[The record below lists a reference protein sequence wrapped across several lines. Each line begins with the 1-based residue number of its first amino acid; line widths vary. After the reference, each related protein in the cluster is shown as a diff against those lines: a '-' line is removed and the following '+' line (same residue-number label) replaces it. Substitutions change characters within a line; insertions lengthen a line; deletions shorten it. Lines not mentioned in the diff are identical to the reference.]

1 MIARLTC
8 RLARRCRNQ
17 RPPRPGSLPVIGIRC
32 LVPGQNQL
40 CRIAAS
46 APQTRYVSER
56 RFRRPGVSWQHHPC
70 VEGAIIVI
78 SGLGMPPPGVRVL
91 VATRPVDFRRGAP
104 TQCKIRVFHSVDV
117 FRLLLWLS
125 HNREPPPRQFGLANY
140 ATTKNYAEIV
150 LCSWAPCAPVGLVP
164 KAIGRSRSRVP
175 DLDQPISQRRISSR
189 VG

>member
-125 HNREPPPRQFGLANY
+125 HNRENPPTIR
-140 ATTKNYAEIV
+140 
-150 LCSWAPCAPVGLVP
+150 PC
-164 KAIGRSRSRVP
+164 
-175 DLDQPISQRRISSR
+175 
-189 VG
+189 

>member
-125 HNREPPPRQFGLANY
+125 HNREPPPDNSALLITPPRKIMLR
-140 ATTKNYAEIV
+140 
-150 LCSWAPCAPVGLVP
+150 LCSARGHHVRRSGSYRRLLGEAAPGF
-164 KAIGRSRSRVP
+164 
-175 DLDQPISQRRISSR
+175 PI
-189 VG
+189 